1 MRKSRTTFRVVL
13 DKLAM
18 SASRRMGSVFSFH
31 AGRESFSPTSS
42 VNPSERGGVN
52 NDMKKRMKVSDVET
66 LLHSHVLLYVQRPD
80 GLVVSNGTWTI
91 YDDRTAE
98 VILAHVTPPDFIVQS
113 HRSSSMVFQR
123 GKGSRWTL
131 TRSRGPNLVEYLRR
145 FEEAV
150 EAGKVLDL
158 VDTGLIVRDRFGQ
171 NDCRDIVV
179 LHDRQTLRFV
189 DRKVYDVLIELFPGS
204 GLAAEKQWHIG
215 QRSPIVFH
223 DYGDV
228 LATVESVVYTGD
240 AVRHIYPVA

>member
-1 MRKSRTTFRVVL
+1 
-13 DKLAM
+13 M
-18 SASRRMGSVFSFH
+18 SASRRMGSVFRFH

-52 NDMKKRMKVSDVET
+52 DDIIMKKRTKVSDVET
-66 LLHSHVLLYVQRPD
+66 LLQSSNVLYVQRPD

-171 NDCRDIVV
+171 ND
-179 LHDRQTLRFV
+179 
-189 DRKVYDVLIELFPGS
+189 
-204 GLAAEKQWHIG
+204 
-215 QRSPIVFH
+215 
-223 DYGDV
+223 
-228 LATVESVVYTGD
+228 
-240 AVRHIYPVA
+240 